1 MSAGALPERRA
12 TGILLHLTSLPGAD
26 LGEDAYRFV
35 DFLAEAGQSIWQML
49 PVGPPGPRNSPY
61 AARSAFA
68 GDPLLLS
75 MTGLADEGY
84 LDRVPPPPSPGG
96 SSQVDFEARRAYKE
110 PLLRAAFERFVERGH
125 SEELAGFEVSRPWL
139 HIYAVFSALR
149 DHHDQPWWT
158 WEEHLRT
165 AAGAEAA
172 AATALAAEIDYHKFL
187 QLCFTRHWE
196 RLRTYAHA
204 RGIRLWGDLP
214 IFVDRDSADVWANQ
228 HLYKLDQDGNPTVV
242 SGVPPDAFSDTGQ
255 RWGNPVYDWQAM
267 ERDGYRWWIERLR
280 TTFERFDAVRIDH
293 FRGFEAAWEI
303 AAHEETAMRG
313 HWVPGPG
320 DRLFAA
326 LEAEL
331 GELPI
336 LVEDLGIITDEVR
349 ALRDRLGYP
358 GMAVLQFAFEGGD
371 DNPYLPRNQ
380 VENSVVF
387 TGTHDNDTTLAWWDS
402 LPESQRHV
410 VRTELGIG
418 GSDIV
423 DDMIRA
429 AYGSVG
435 RTVLIPMQ
443 DVLKL
448 GGEARMNRP
457 AVLDGNWGWR
467 FDWEQLP
474 PGRAAWLRDLAIA
487 KGRAQSGGRP

>member
-1 MSAGALPERRA
+1 M
-12 TGILLHLTSLPGAD
+12 
-26 LGEDAYRFV
+26 
-35 DFLAEAGQSIWQML
+35 
-49 PVGPPGPRNSPY
+49 
-61 AARSAFA
+61 
-68 GDPLLLS
+68 LLS
-75 MTGLADEGY
+75 ISSLVQDGY
-84 LDRVPPPPSPGG
+84 LDSLPSGRAQPA
-96 SSQVDFEARRAYKE
+96 SQDQVDFVAREAYKT
-110 PLLRAAFERFVERGH
+110 PLLRAAYLRFVERGRL
-125 SEELAGFEVSRPWL
+125 EEIAAFEAPRPWL
-139 HIYAVFSALR
+139 HTFAVYSALR
-149 DHHDQPWWT
+149 ESRDHPWWE
-158 WEEHLRT
+158 WDAPLRT
-165 AAGAEAA
+165 PAAVRIEPGTPFAHQVA
-172 AATALAAEIDYHKFL
+172 YHKFL
-187 QLCFTRHWE
+187 QLVFTVQWD
-196 RLRTYAHA
+196 RLRAYAHG
-204 RGIRLWGDLP
+204 RGIRIWGDLP

-228 HLYKLDQDGNPTVV
+228 HLYKLDDHGNPTVV

-255 RWGNPVYDWQAM
+255 RWGNPVYDWDAN

-303 AAHEETAMRG
+303 PAHEKTAMRG
-313 HWVPGPG
+313 RWVPGPG

-336 LVEDLGIITDEVR
+336 VVEDLGIITDEVR

-358 GMAVLQFAFEGGD
+358 GMAVLQFAFEGGH

-387 TGTHDNDTTLAWWDS
+387 TGTHDNDTTLGWWES
-402 LPESQRHV
+402 LPESHRHV
-410 VRTELGIG
+410 VRTELSID

-423 DDMIRA
+423 DDLIRA
-429 AYGSVG
+429 AYASVG

-467 FDWEQLP
+467 FEWRQLP
-474 PGRAAWLRDLAIA
+474 SGRAAWLRKLAA
-487 KGRAQSGGRP
+487 ATGRLPLPTGGSHG

>member
-1 MSAGALPERRA
+1 
-12 TGILLHLTSLPGAD
+12 
-26 LGEDAYRFV
+26 
-35 DFLAEAGQSIWQML
+35 ML
-49 PVGPPGPRNSPY
+49 PVGPPGPRHSPY

-68 GDPLLLS
+68 GEPLLLS
-75 MTGLADEGY
+75 MAALADEDY
-84 LDRVPPPPSPGG
+84 IDRVPPPPSPDG

-110 PLLRAAFERFVERGH
+110 PLLRTAFERFVERGRVD
-125 SEELAGFEVSRPWL
+125 ELAAFEASRPWL
-139 HIYAVFSALR
+139 HTYAVFSALR
-149 DHHDQPWWT
+149 DAQGEPWWL
-158 WEEHLRT
+158 WDERLRT
-165 AAGAEAA
+165 PAGAEVVEG
-172 AATALAAEIDYHKFL
+172 TALAREVAYHKFL
-187 QLCFTRHWE
+187 QLCFAGQWE
-196 RLRTYAHA
+196 RLRAHVRA

-228 HLYKLDQDGNPTVV
+228 HLYKLDQGGNPTVV

-267 ERDGYRWWIERLR
+267 ERDGFRWWIERLR

-303 AAHEETAMRG
+303 PASEETATRG
-313 HWVPGPG
+313 EWVPGPG

-349 ALRDRLGYP
+349 VLRDRLGYP
-358 GMAVLQFAFEGGD
+358 GMAVLHFAFEGGD

-387 TGTHDNDTTLAWWDS
+387 TGTHDNDTTLGWWES
-402 LPESQRHV
+402 LPESHRHV
-410 VRTELGIG
+410 VRTELGID

-467 FDWEQLP
+467 FEWSQVP

-487 KGRAQSGGRP
+487 AGRAESGVSP

>member
-1 MSAGALPERRA
+1 M
-12 TGILLHLTSLPGAD
+12 PGAD
-26 LGEDAYRFV
+26 LGEDAYRFI
-35 DFLAEAGQSIWQML
+35 DYLGEAGQSIWQML
-49 PVGPPGPRNSPY
+49 PVGPAGPSNSPY

-75 MTGLADEGY
+75 MAALADDGY

-96 SSQVDFEARRAYKE
+96 SSHVDFEARRAYKE
-110 PLLRAAFERFVERGH
+110 PLLRTAFKLFVEHGRLGELLAFE
-125 SEELAGFEVSRPWL
+125 APRPWL
-139 HIYAVFSALR
+139 HTYAVFSALR
-149 DHHDQPWWT
+149 NSHGEPWWL
-158 WEEHLRT
+158 WDEHLRT
-165 AAGAEAA
+165 PAGVEVAEG
-172 AATALAAEIDYHKFL
+172 TSLAGEVAYHKFL
-187 QLCFTRHWE
+187 QFCFDEQWE

-228 HLYKLDQDGNPTVV
+228 HLYKLDEDGNPTVV
-242 SGVPPDAFSDTGQ
+242 SGVPPDVFSATGQ
-255 RWGNPVYDWQAM
+255 RWGNPVYDWDAM
-267 ERDGYRWWIERLR
+267 ESDGYRWWIERLR
-280 TTFERFDAVRIDH
+280 TTFQLFDAVRIDH
-293 FRGFEAAWEI
+293 FRGFESAWEI
-303 AAHEETAMRG
+303 PAHEETAIHG
-313 HWVPGPG
+313 QWVPGPG

-336 LVEDLGIITDEVR
+336 LVEDLGIITEEVR

-358 GMAVLQFAFEGGD
+358 GMAVLQFAFEGGP

-387 TGTHDNDTTLAWWDS
+387 TGTHDNDTTLGWWES
-402 LPESQRHV
+402 LPEPHRDV
-410 VRTELGIG
+410 VRMELGID

-429 AYGSVG
+429 AYASVG

-467 FDWEQLP
+467 FEWPQVP
-474 PGRAAWLRDLAIA
+474 PGRAAWLRELAIA
-487 KGRAQSGGRP
+487 TGRLPAGPADV